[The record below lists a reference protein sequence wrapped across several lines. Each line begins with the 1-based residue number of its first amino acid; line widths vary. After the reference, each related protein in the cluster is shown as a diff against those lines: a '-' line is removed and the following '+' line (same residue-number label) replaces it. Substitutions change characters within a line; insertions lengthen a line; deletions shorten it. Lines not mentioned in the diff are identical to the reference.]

1 VLRDL
6 GGAQHYRSAV
16 QLEALELTQD
26 LRRWFDASEQIAT
39 ALDVAVV
46 SRADEPLGDVAGVR
60 VLPAP
65 ATS

>member
-1 VLRDL
+1 V
-6 GGAQHYRSAV
+6 RSTA
-16 QLEALELTQD
+16 AARFGSRRSSSRRIS
-26 LRRWFDASEQIAT
+26 RRWFDASEQIAT

-60 VLPAP
+60 ALPAP